1 MEYLSV
7 CTKKVQKRRSYLTIE
22 PALFLFMFASFLSY
36 PIYQE
41 LLHHTFCQQ
50 DPSCQPP
57 PPHTRNQS
65 SCSSESYPDSVRNK
79 TSHWI
84 LYTNLSLGITSLIL
98 SLLYGSLSDAA
109 KERRV
114 FLILPSVGATIN
126 ALLVV
131 VVQYTSPDYT
141 WVYLIG
147 AGLSGLTGG
156 VSVFNLSAY
165 SYAADISNHG
175 DRTQRM
181 GWLEATTYTSSF
193 LSQLIGG
200 VWIDRQGYATPYFG
214 VIACHVTVVFYV
226 LLFLP
231 AQEENREEQPR
242 PLGDDKPLLVNAT
255 INKPPKRKKAV
266 EVFLRV
272 YHFIHLLC
280 HSWQH
285 LCLALVFLILE
296 INFLGIIDT
305 VILYAISKLC
315 WDSKTIG
322 YFLAEKSGFN
332 AIAALLVLPLLVRFR
347 VSDPVI
353 GIIGLLFGSAA
364 LVVMGFATQTWIM
377 FIGMYET
384 PCILGPNYY
393 YYSSSYYW
401 SHERLCSTCCEING
415 LKDYTKR
422 SARLE

>member
-1 MEYLSV
+1 M
-7 CTKKVQKRRSYLTIE
+7 
-22 PALFLFMFASFLSY
+22 
-36 PIYQE
+36 
-41 LLHHTFCQQ
+41 
-50 DPSCQPP
+50 
-57 PPHTRNQS
+57 
-65 SCSSESYPDSVRNK
+65 
-79 TSHWI
+79 
-84 LYTNLSLGITSLIL
+84 
-98 SLLYGSLSDAA
+98 
-109 KERRV
+109 
-114 FLILPSVGATIN
+114 FLILPSVGAIIN
-126 ALLVV
+126 ALLIV

-141 WVYLIG
+141 WVYLVG

-175 DRTQRM
+175 DHTQRM

-200 VWIDRQGYATPYFG
+200 VWIDKQGYATPYFG

-242 PLGDDKPLLVNAT
+242 PLGDNEPLLVNAT
-255 INKPPKRKKAV
+255 VNKPPKRKKAV

-272 YHFIHLLC
+272 YRFIHLLC

-285 LCLALVFLILE
+285 LCLAVVFLILE
-296 INFLGIIDT
+296 LNFLGIIDT
-305 VILYAISKLC
+305 VILYALSRLC

-384 PCILGPNYY
+384 PCILGP
-393 YYSSSYYW
+393 
-401 SHERLCSTCCEING
+401 G
-415 LKDYTKR
+415 
-422 SARLE
+422 